1 MLEMEGMVHQQDQ
14 MRAELEGRQRRLV
27 TLQSE
32 AAAARQRL
40 QTVGAAVQGHVE
52 ERLRRSRE
60 AAVVAAAP
68 QLRTIVAESCAAAL
82 AEVRPTTRH
91 PRCSH
96 LRSVARGTE
105 GYGWQVAAAETQQ
118 REAQAARA
126 REKADGTKAEA
137 VF

>member
-1 MLEMEGMVHQQDQ
+1 MVHQQDQ

-52 ERLRRSRE
+52 ERLGRSQE

-82 AEVRPTTRH
+82 AEVRQTARH

-96 LRSVARGTE
+96 LRSVARAIE
-105 GYGWQVAAAETQQ
+105 GCGWQVAAAETQQ

>member
-52 ERLRRSRE
+52 ERLGRSQE

-82 AEVRPTTRH
+82 AEVRRTARH

-96 LRSVARGTE
+96 LRSVAR
-105 GYGWQVAAAETQQ
+105 AIAC
-118 REAQAARA
+118 
-126 REKADGTKAEA
+126 
-137 VF
+137 